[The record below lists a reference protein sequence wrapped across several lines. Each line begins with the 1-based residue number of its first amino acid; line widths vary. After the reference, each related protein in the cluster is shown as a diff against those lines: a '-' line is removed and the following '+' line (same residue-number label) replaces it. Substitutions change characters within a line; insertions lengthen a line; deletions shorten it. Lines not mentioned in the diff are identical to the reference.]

1 MAIFETYDNAPN
13 DFSARIKVIGVGG
26 GGGNAVNSLLDKGLN
41 GIEYYVINTDLQALQ
56 QLHVPNKLA
65 IGKDL
70 THGRGAGGD
79 PSIGMRAAEDA
90 RDEISQILHG
100 ADMVFIAAGMGGGTG
115 TGAAPVVAELAKQ
128 QGILSIGVVSLPFRF
143 EGQARM
149 RMATEGLNR
158 MKGYVDT
165 MIVVSN
171 DRLIEVSGKGAR
183 LSAAFEHAN
192 HVLYS
197 GVSSINDLISK
208 PGIINVD
215 FADVKAIMSER
226 GGAVLGVGVGKGE
239 NRATEAVTKA
249 TKSPLLDK
257 LAIDGATGVLICVTG
272 GEDVTMN
279 EVSDAVSMVYEAAA
293 PDAQIIFGAVIDPSI
308 DDEFRVTIIATG
320 FDDRQRNLDSGP
332 AAAPAPRPAAP
343 RPAPAPAPV
352 AVPPPAAVQRPP
364 VPATAPAPLPP
375 SGSDPFASTRG
386 GNPPSAPADSGGGR
400 PARQLPGI
408 ADTDDQPG
416 YGKPRFRQDGFEG

>member
-1 MAIFETYDNAPN
+1 MAIFETYDNAPS

-26 GGGNAVNSLLDKGLN
+26 GGGNAVNSLLDKGLT

-56 QLHVPNKLA
+56 QLHIPNKLA

-70 THGRGAGGD
+70 TQGRGAGGD

-90 RDEISQILHG
+90 REQISQILHG

-128 QGILSIGVVSLPFRF
+128 QGILSIAVVSLPFRF

-149 RMATEGLNR
+149 RMANEGINR
-158 MKGYVDT
+158 MKSYVDT

-183 LSAAFEHAN
+183 LSAAFDHAN

-215 FADVKAIMSER
+215 FADVRAIMSER
-226 GGAVLGVGVGKGE
+226 GGAVLGVGTGKGE
-239 NRATEAVTKA
+239 NRAKEAVTKA
-249 TKSPLLDK
+249 TTSPLLDK

-279 EVSDAVSMVYEAAA
+279 EVSDAVSIVYESAS
-293 PDAQIIFGAVIDPSI
+293 PDAQIIFGAVLDPTI

-320 FDDRQRNLDSGP
+320 FDDRQRSLDSSPPVAVP
-332 AAAPAPRPAAP
+332 ARVAP
-343 RPAPAPAPV
+343 RPAPAPVSASGSI
-352 AVPPPAAVQRPP
+352 QRPP
-364 VPATAPAPLPP
+364 VPATAPSPLPP
-375 SGSDPFASTRG
+375 SSSAGDPFAPRSP
-386 GNPPSAPADSGGGR
+386 GNSPSAPSDSERSR
-400 PARQLPGI
+400 PNRPLPGL
-408 ADTDDQPG
+408 AESDDQPAF
-416 YGKPRFRQDGFEG
+416 GKPRFRQDNFEG